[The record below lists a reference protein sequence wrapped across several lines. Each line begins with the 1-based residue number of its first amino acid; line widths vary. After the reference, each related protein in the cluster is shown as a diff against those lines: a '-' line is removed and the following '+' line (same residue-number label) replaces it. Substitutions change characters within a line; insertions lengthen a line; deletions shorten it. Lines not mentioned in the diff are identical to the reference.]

1 MAQLEGLEAKNHS
14 SQVNDILE
22 RRNMSTADTAFLC
35 VLDTKKK
42 EDRHTELYYHSAC
55 GLGFCKCKFN

>member
-14 SQVNDILE
+14 SQVNVILE

-42 EDRHTELYYHSAC
+42 KIDTLNSTIIVRVA
-55 GLGFCKCKFN
+55 

>member
-14 SQVNDILE
+14 SQVNVILE

-55 GLGFCKCKFN
+55 GL

>member
-14 SQVNDILE
+14 SQVNVTPE

-42 EDRHTELYYHSAC
+42 IDNSTIIVHVA
-55 GLGFCKCKFN
+55 